1 MPGTASEASASPG
14 SDAVKQQC
22 NSSLSGTDRNTPL
35 LPPPGLPPGYP
46 PGAVLHPGHL
56 AGFPPMLPGAMHQ
69 LPPHMLGHPLA
80 RLGMQPVLLPPH
92 HQYLSPQDQ
101 AAALAALAAAGHGY
115 PMQAHPAMLP
125 HMLQQQM
132 HMPGMVPGMPLP
144 PGYHHYGSPVR
155 WPPHTPPQRRA
166 PLPHYQQPPLQQQ
179 QQQASQAPQASAAS
193 AAAAAPG
200 VPSPLIGAASM
211 PPDAPA
217 AMAPHAP
224 HPAVPTQ
231 PPPQPQRH
239 DSASPQCPPA
249 GAPPLL
255 PPQLHLQHHQ
265 HAAMAAAA
273 AAAQQHLMLQ
283 HPHLPPGAVPLG
295 AMQPIMGIP
304 PGLELGGPGGLPP
317 GAIMGVPG
325 GAPVLMEAP
334 ATNQELM
341 ERKLQKR
348 AANRRSAQLSRQRK
362 KAFIDDLRSQNEALR
377 RQEEILDVVPDPVF
391 AFNVHDGLVWFASKS
406 AAAQFGLRVDDL
418 LDANFFDLVTLD
430 CSNRL
435 HALISRALED
445 DADGASVLLRERM
458 TVRFRKGGASSN
470 VAMLLGELSGRLNR
484 QDGEVS
490 CVCSVRLLS
499 LMFDDHADAQR
510 AAAAFAAAAA
520 TDYNG
525 DQSTSDMDQDGGSQ
539 SSSGEESTSVGSTHD
554 SSGATTGSGS
564 GNTPPHQLGGGGGG
578 SADLGSI
585 PLSTQA
591 VDAHGQGLGGPMDA
605 RGDGYSDSVSQES
618 GGNDGDDE
626 NLTDTDCSSSDV
638 TSEQSTASASES
650 SNRKRRARDEDGGGA
665 ADVALAAGGGSDS
678 RHGGGGGGSGGGN
691 VSSSSSSSS
700 SGKGKTT
707 ASGHSS
713 SGSSSR
719 SSEKRKS
726 EGGGGGDADGGS
738 ALQPP
743 PQVDPSALLC
753 SPLPPSSSTPLI
765 ATGAAKDVGP
775 KRPAAAAAEHA
786 PKRQRLHHHHGAA
799 DGGGAATVAAPTAGV
814 AWQLQHAEHKQ
825 HAVHKQHVDGSE
837 HRGCSAAAAAQA
849 GAPVAKGAA
858 VAAAAVAASAAAAG
872 VASAQHGTVEKALER
887 VDGIIDVS
895 VHLNPGSARVVVS
908 EGAAVSAEQLVSLVE
923 ALGYDAEHRLVAG
936 GAIVIESCCKFE
948 GARGSDNPDEEVGDL
963 PNDEPQEGPIPGV
976 MVVTVSLPMGQA
988 DVDFDAAVTGPAEIA
1003 AAIRAAGYSAK
1014 AVPSGAG
1021 DDEEM
1026 ALQVARREERAK
1038 KHLVSAALQLA
1049 FSLLFTVPLVAV
1061 MLSMGDVFMF
1071 IGGGSGDKQ
1080 GGGMMAGDSG
1090 GAKGGLYKELAP
1102 GLDVSTVVQWALA
1115 TPVQFISGAPFYRQ
1129 SFHDI
1134 KRRTLSMHFLI
1145 ASGTSAAYIY
1155 SVLLVFLGLASGV
1168 THSDSLFFDTGA
1180 VLISFIL
1187 MGKLLELFA
1196 RRGASNAITKLMSL
1210 RPETAVLL
1218 SEWPD
1223 QSVEA
1228 EVPAKQLCAGDVVK
1242 VVRGSKVPADGV
1254 VVSGSVA
1261 LNESMLTGESMPVTR
1276 GQGGSVIGGTVC
1288 EEGYAYCR
1296 VTKTGGQSA
1305 LSQIIAMVQKAQAS
1319 KPPIQDMGDKASA
1332 VFVPAV
1338 LAMSAVTF
1346 VVWMALTQSGA
1357 VPETCF
1363 MFALAVLVIA
1373 CPCAVGLASPMAVV
1387 VGMGVGASHGVLIK
1401 GSAALQ
1407 KAAGLTAVIFDKTG
1421 TLTQGRPQVTD
1432 FLVLQP
1438 QGSANKAD
1446 RNSVLRLV
1454 ASAER
1459 ASEHPLARAVTSYAD
1474 ACGLSSTLL
1483 PIREGTFQPVS
1494 GKGLSC
1500 VIATAATAVAPSETA
1515 ALATT
1520 PLEDGGDGTETGSDG
1535 SGSAGSSSARVN
1547 DVMVAVGSP
1556 SYIRAH
1562 LSSGGGSDAK
1572 ASGFTKMVE
1581 DLVAGLEG
1589 SGKTAVCAAVDGQ
1602 MAAVMG
1608 ISDAVRPEAP
1618 EVVYALQKQGIAV
1631 WMVTGDNRLTALSV
1645 AMHLGIKPAYVMAE
1659 VLPRAKADE
1668 ALPGNKADKV
1678 LPGNKADKVGELQS
1692 SGGVVAMVGD
1702 GINDAPA
1709 LMQADVGIAI
1719 GGGTADISI
1728 ASGGGTAGIGIAIGG
1743 GTDVAMESADM
1754 VLMRGKLHDVLTAI
1768 SLSKAI
1774 FARIKINF
1782 AWAFGYNSLGIP
1794 VAMGVLFPLI
1804 RRTLPPALAGFAMAM
1819 SSVSV
1824 VLSSLMLRLYTP
1836 PRLVRRIDAKANALA
1851 PQAALA
1857 DSDGVGSEDAHMPRC
1872 AMVPYYLVDVCV
1884 AEVTVATVD
1893 PECRCLCCKS
1903 CNTRRALTTIAEA
1916 TTGER
1921 ARRKRH
1927 LWFRRTV
1934 QDQSA
1939 ERSEDGDTDA
1949 GSLAGSTDCPSCPKC
1964 TGADMLSADE
1974 GAAISGSGD
1983 AACWCRCSWCKCGQ
1997 NRALAR

>member
-1 MPGTASEASASPG
+1 MASSSPAASSKVQEAATSAAFGTFEG
-14 SDAVKQQC
+14 D
-22 NSSLSGTDRNTPL
+22 
-35 LPPPGLPPGYP
+35 
-46 PGAVLHPGHL
+46 
-56 AGFPPMLPGAMHQ
+56 
-69 LPPHMLGHPLA
+69 
-80 RLGMQPVLLPPH
+80 
-92 HQYLSPQDQ
+92 
-101 AAALAALAAAGHGY
+101 GHG
-115 PMQAHPAMLP
+115 
-125 HMLQQQM
+125 
-132 HMPGMVPGMPLP
+132 V
-144 PGYHHYGSPVR
+144 
-155 WPPHTPPQRRA
+155 
-166 PLPHYQQPPLQQQ
+166 
-179 QQQASQAPQASAAS
+179 
-193 AAAAAPG
+193 
-200 VPSPLIGAASM
+200 
-211 PPDAPA
+211 
-217 AMAPHAP
+217 
-224 HPAVPTQ
+224 
-231 PPPQPQRH
+231 
-239 DSASPQCPPA
+239 
-249 GAPPLL
+249 
-255 PPQLHLQHHQ
+255 
-265 HAAMAAAA
+265 
-273 AAAQQHLMLQ
+273 
-283 HPHLPPGAVPLG
+283 
-295 AMQPIMGIP
+295 
-304 PGLELGGPGGLPP
+304 
-317 GAIMGVPG
+317 
-325 GAPVLMEAP
+325 
-334 ATNQELM
+334 
-341 ERKLQKR
+341 K
-348 AANRRSAQLSRQRK
+348 
-362 KAFIDDLRSQNEALR
+362 
-377 RQEEILDVVPDPVF
+377 
-391 AFNVHDGLVWFASKS
+391 
-406 AAAQFGLRVDDL
+406 
-418 LDANFFDLVTLD
+418 
-430 CSNRL
+430 
-435 HALISRALED
+435 
-445 DADGASVLLRERM
+445 
-458 TVRFRKGGASSN
+458 
-470 VAMLLGELSGRLNR
+470 
-484 QDGEVS
+484 
-490 CVCSVRLLS
+490 
-499 LMFDDHADAQR
+499 
-510 AAAAFAAAAA
+510 
-520 TDYNG
+520 
-525 DQSTSDMDQDGGSQ
+525 TS
-539 SSSGEESTSVGSTHD
+539 
-554 SSGATTGSGS
+554 
-564 GNTPPHQLGGGGGG
+564 
-578 SADLGSI
+578 
-585 PLSTQA
+585 
-591 VDAHGQGLGGPMDA
+591 
-605 RGDGYSDSVSQES
+605 
-618 GGNDGDDE
+618 
-626 NLTDTDCSSSDV
+626 
-638 TSEQSTASASES
+638 
-650 SNRKRRARDEDGGGA
+650 
-665 ADVALAAGGGSDS
+665 
-678 RHGGGGGGSGGGN
+678 
-691 VSSSSSSSS
+691 
-700 SGKGKTT
+700 
-707 ASGHSS
+707 
-713 SGSSSR
+713 
-719 SSEKRKS
+719 
-726 EGGGGGDADGGS
+726 
-738 ALQPP
+738 
-743 PQVDPSALLC
+743 
-753 SPLPPSSSTPLI
+753 
-765 ATGAAKDVGP
+765 
-775 KRPAAAAAEHA
+775 
-786 PKRQRLHHHHGAA
+786 
-799 DGGGAATVAAPTAGV
+799 
-814 AWQLQHAEHKQ
+814 
-825 HAVHKQHVDGSE
+825 
-837 HRGCSAAAAAQA
+837 
-849 GAPVAKGAA
+849 
-858 VAAAAVAASAAAAG
+858 
-872 VASAQHGTVEKALER
+872 
-887 VDGIIDVS
+887 
-895 VHLNPGSARVVVS
+895 
-908 EGAAVSAEQLVSLVE
+908 
-923 ALGYDAEHRLVAG
+923 
-936 GAIVIESCCKFE
+936 
-948 GARGSDNPDEEVGDL
+948 PDEEVGDL
-963 PNDEPQEGPIPGV
+963 PNDEPQEGPVIASACFEVGGMSCASCVRSIENAAGKVSGV

-1038 KHLVSAALQLA
+1038 KNLISAALQLA

-1080 GGGMMAGDSG
+1080 GGDMMAGDSGG

-1129 SFHDI
+1129 SLHDI

-1145 ASGTSAAYIY
+1145 ASGTSAAYLY

-1223 QSVEA
+1223 QSVED

-1242 VVRGSKVPADGV
+1242 VIRGSKVPADGV

-1357 VPETCF
+1357 VPEAWYSELPGSPSATLFSF

-1387 VGMGVGASHGVLIK
+1387 VGMGVGASNGVLIK

-1446 RNSVLRLV
+1446 RNSVLQLV

-1474 ACGLSSTLL
+1474 ACGLGSSLL

-1500 VIATAATAVAPSETA
+1500 VIAAAAAAAATAPAETA
-1515 ALATT
+1515 AVAATSH
-1520 PLEDGGDGTETGSDG
+1520 EDGGNGSETGSEG
-1535 SGSAGSSSARVN
+1535 SGGAGSSSAHVN
-1547 DVMVAVGSP
+1547 DVTVAVGSP

-1572 ASGFTKMVE
+1572 ASGFTKMV
-1581 DLVAGLEG
+1581 DSLVAGLEG
-1589 SGKTAVCAAVDGQ
+1589 SGKTAVCAAVNGQ

-1659 VLPRAKADE
+1659 VLP
-1668 ALPGNKADKV
+1668 
-1678 LPGNKADKVGELQS
+1678 GNKADKVGELQS
-1692 SGGVVAMVGD
+1692 SGGAVAMVGD

-1719 GGGTADISI
+1719 GGGT
-1728 ASGGGTAGIGIAIGG
+1728 
-1743 GTDVAMESADM
+1743 DVAMESADM
-1754 VLMRGKLHDVLTAI
+1754 VLMRGKLQDVLTAI

-1857 DSDGVGSEDAHMPRC
+1857 DSDGVGSEDAHMPS
-1872 AMVPYYLVDVCV
+1872 V

-1974 GAAISGSGD
+1974 MAAISGSGD
-1983 AACWCRCSWCKCGQ
+1983 ASCWCRCSWCKCGQ
-1997 NRALAR
+1997 NRALSR